1 MPLIFCVFATKRG
14 VITKYAKY
22 EEVGCQE
29 NSHKS
34 ASEIACEMRYLN
46 TLFDF
51 SPQLHHEMT
60 SLAELHSGRY

>member
-29 NSHKS
+29 NSL
-34 ASEIACEMRYLN
+34 ACISMIFIF
-46 TLFDF
+46 TMDILFRF
-51 SPQLHHEMT
+51 F
-60 SLAELHSGRY
+60 G